1 MPRPA
6 HIATRAASASTAPA
20 ELALTMFP
28 STSRMTAA
36 FILTVTLAGCGP
48 SKTAMP
54 KQPPTEVG
62 VITLTTQPVTTT
74 TELTGRTTATVTS
87 EVRPQVDGIIK
98 ARLFTE
104 GSLVRAG
111 QPLYQIDSRLYRAS
125 RDEVAAQLASAQA
138 SAVTAQAKVA
148 RYNRLQSA
156 DAVAR
161 QDVDDAVATARQ
173 AKASIAQYRA
183 NLQTANVN
191 LGFTR
196 VYAPIS
202 GRIGRSTY
210 TQGALVT
217 ASQTT
222 ALATISQLDPI
233 FVDIQ
238 QSSSAVYD
246 LRQSLAT
253 GEVLPAS
260 TTVRLALD
268 NGRAYP
274 QTGTIQ
280 FGEAVVDTTTGTV
293 TLRARFPNPK
303 GLLLPGM
310 FVRLTVPQTMVRN
323 AILAPQRGITRDAKG
338 NATALVVGANNKVA
352 LREVT
357 TSDAIGDTWLVT
369 AGLKAGDRLIVE
381 GTDKVQAG
389 ATVKPVAVKNGK
401 TN

>member
-1 MPRPA
+1 
-6 HIATRAASASTAPA
+6 
-20 ELALTMFP
+20 
-28 STSRMTAA
+28 MTAA
-36 FILTVTLAGCGP
+36 FMLTVTLAGCGP

-338 NATALVVGANNKVA
+338 NATALVVGADNKVA

>member
-1 MPRPA
+1 MN
-6 HIATRAASASTAPA
+6 
-20 ELALTMFP
+20 L
-28 STSRMTAA
+28 STSRITAA
-36 FILTVTLAGCGP
+36 FVLTVTLAGCGA
-48 SKTAMP
+48 SKPAMP
-54 KQPPTEVG
+54 KQPPAEVG
-62 VITLTTQPVTTT
+62 VVTVTTQPVTTT
-74 TELTGRTTATVTS
+74 TELTGRTAATVTS
-87 EVRPQVDGIIK
+87 DVRPQVDGIIK

-111 QPLYQIDSRLYRAS
+111 QPLYQIDARLYRAS

-138 SAVTAQAKVA
+138 SAVTAQAKVT

-183 NLQTANVN
+183 NLRTANVN

-217 ASQTT
+217 ASQTA

-238 QSSSAVYD
+238 QSSSALYD

-253 GEVLPAS
+253 GEALPAS
-260 TTVRLALD
+260 TTVRLTLD

-280 FGEAVVDTTTGTV
+280 FGEAIVDTTTGTV

-310 FVRLTVPQTMVRN
+310 FVRLTVPQTVVRN
-323 AILAPQRGITRDAKG
+323 GILAPQRGITRDAKG
-338 NATALVVGANNKVA
+338 NATALVVGADNKVA

-357 TSDAIGDTWLVT
+357 TADAIGDSWLVT
-369 AGLKAGDRLIVE
+369 AGLKAGDRLIIE
-381 GTDKVQAG
+381 GTDKAQTG
-389 ATVKPVAVKNGK
+389 ATVKPVAVKTGK
-401 TN
+401 TR

>member
-1 MPRPA
+1 M
-6 HIATRAASASTAPA
+6 
-20 ELALTMFP
+20 LP
-28 STSRMTAA
+28 STSRTG
-36 FILTVTLAGCGP
+36 LTLVMALALAGCGS

-54 KQPPTEVG
+54 KQPPAEVG
-62 VITLTTQPVTTT
+62 VVTLTTQPVTTT
-74 TELTGRTTATVTS
+74 TELTGRTTATMTS

-138 SAVTAQAKVA
+138 SAVTAQAKVT

-183 NLQTANVN
+183 NLRTANVN

-202 GRIGRSTY
+202 GRIGRSIY
-210 TQGALVT
+210 TPGALVT
-217 ASQTT
+217 AAQTT
-222 ALATISQLDPI
+222 ALTTISQLDPI

-253 GEVLPAS
+253 GEALPAS
-260 TTVRLALD
+260 TTVRLSLE

-280 FGEAVVDTTTGTV
+280 FGEAVVDETTGTV

-310 FVRLTVPQTMVRN
+310 FVRLTVPQTVVRN

-338 NATALVVGANNKVA
+338 NATALVVGADNKVA
-352 LREVT
+352 LRQVT

-369 AGLKAGDRLIVE
+369 AGLKAGNRLIVE
-381 GTDKVQAG
+381 GTDKAQAG
-389 ATVKPVAVKNGK
+389 ATVKAIAVKTVAVKTGK
-401 TN
+401 TS